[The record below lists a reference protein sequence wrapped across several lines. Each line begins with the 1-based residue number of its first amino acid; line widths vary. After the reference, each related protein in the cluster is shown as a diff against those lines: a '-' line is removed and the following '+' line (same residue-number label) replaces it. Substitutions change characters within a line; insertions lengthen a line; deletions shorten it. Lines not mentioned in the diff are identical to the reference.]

1 MPVNCACTGHAPKP
15 CFGPMKGL
23 NIVNKSGAPAGMEP
37 GAQPDFRHV
46 KNWIFDLDNT
56 LYCAGNGIFAQ
67 IEGRMTDYVMAFL
80 KLPREEA
87 FARQKALY
95 RRYGTTLN
103 GLMREHGAA
112 ADDYLHYVHDID
124 LTGLQPDAVLAGA
137 IEKLPGRRFVFTNG
151 CRDHAGRI
159 LDRLGMTELFEAV
172 WDIRT
177 IDFRPKPEM
186 EAYRCVV
193 EAAGLACGQ
202 AALFD
207 DLPQNL
213 VPARAMGMTTIWLKS
228 SAPYGKHM
236 PVDVAPGT
244 IDHETDDLTAF
255 LQNIRI

>member
-1 MPVNCACTGHAPKP
+1 ME
-15 CFGPMKGL
+15 GL
-23 NIVNKSGAPAGMEP
+23 DIVKNGGSRTAAEP
-37 GAQPDFRHV
+37 EAQPDFRHV

-67 IEGRMTDYVMAFL
+67 IESRMTDYVMAFL
-80 KLPREEA
+80 KLPREDA
-87 FARQKALY
+87 FARQKDLY

-112 ADDYLHYVHDID
+112 PDDYLHYVHDID
-124 LTGLQPDAVLAGA
+124 LSGLLPDAGLAQE

-159 LDRLGMTELFEAV
+159 LDRLGMTQLFDAV

-177 IDFRPKPEM
+177 IDFQPKPAP

-193 EAAGLACGQ
+193 AASGLVCEQ
-202 AALFD
+202 AAMFD
-207 DLPQNL
+207 DLPHNL
-213 VPARAMGMTTIWLKS
+213 APARALGMTTIWLKS
-228 SAPYGKHM
+228 DTPWGKHTAQM
-236 PVDVAPGT
+236 DVAPGG
-244 IDHETDDLTAF
+244 IDHQTDDLTRF